1 MKNKPIDNL
10 TPTGQKLVFLFFL
23 VAALVI
29 AWFTASRLPIKQR
42 ADSPLDMKRVDELI
56 AKASAKH
63 GVSPQL
69 IKAIIWQE
77 TKFRPNMR
85 GKAGEIGLMQIRPE
99 TAVLEWQR
107 GNKLSFTPTEAQLF
121 DPETNIDIGTWYLA
135 WTGKHWK
142 GYKSQLILQIAEYNA
157 GYGNARKWKPAKPET
172 EVKLTDI
179 TIKSTRAYVEN
190 VTKKMKEY

>member
-29 AWFTASRLPIKQR
+29 AWFAASRLPIKQR

>member
-42 ADSPLDMKRVDELI
+42 VDGPLDMKRVDELI

-63 GVSPQL
+63 GVPPQL